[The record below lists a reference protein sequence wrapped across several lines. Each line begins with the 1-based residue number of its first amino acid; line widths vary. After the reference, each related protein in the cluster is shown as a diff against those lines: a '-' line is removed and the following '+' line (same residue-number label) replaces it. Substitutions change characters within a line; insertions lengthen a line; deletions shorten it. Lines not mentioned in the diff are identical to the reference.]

1 MKNRISIFIFL
12 TILCSTVL
20 FSGCGELD
28 GSAEAVVNFAEALAD
43 SDYTTAWELITPE
56 SRERYNFSATTLL
69 EFGWLEVDS
78 SLGLIA
84 PGIKEE
90 DFNNLTGRML
100 FEFTVAAAPET
111 RNLSTSIKSVSYP
124 DSNLAIV
131 VLKTGDGLQEIIV
144 KRFEGLWRVDLL
156 NLEPAIN
163 NE

>member
-1 MKNRISIFIFL
+1 MKNNINIFIFL
-12 TILCSTVL
+12 SILCITSL

-28 GSAEAVVNFAEALAD
+28 GSTKAVIDFAEALAD
-43 SDYTTAWELITPE
+43 SDYTTAWELITNE
-56 SRERYNFSATTLL
+56 SQERYNFSATTLL

-100 FEFTVAAAPET
+100 FGFTVAAAPET

-131 VLKTGDGLQEIIV
+131 VMKTGDGLQEIIV

-156 NLEPAIN
+156 NLEPAI
-163 NE
+163 EYE